1 MQPDSHHGLLG
12 DGARRDGAAA
22 REVPPDWWRRALLAD
37 RSPVEFVLCFAT
49 PATAIA
55 VLDPPPF
62 GIWRF
67 EVQGGPPIGWRS
79 ASRGQPSV
87 RATLSA
93 DAAGERVVLQEG
105 WLPVSLDY
113 RATRQRLH
121 DTLAGWPARAAAEIQ
136 SGGWSEFT
144 RTETDSRVLRISDL
158 GLRIAGGCGRG
169 ILSV

>member
-1 MQPDSHHGLLG
+1 MVRNRKVQAQRLRPHRLG

-67 EVQGGPPIGWRS
+67 EVPGGPPIGWRS

-87 RATLSA
+87 RATLFA
-93 DAAGERVVLQEG
+93 DAVMTA
-105 WLPVSLDY
+105 LP
-113 RATRQRLH
+113 T
-121 DTLAGWPARAAAEIQ
+121 ARPVAVNTAL
-136 SGGWSEFT
+136 
-144 RTETDSRVLRISDL
+144 V
-158 GLRIAGGCGRG
+158 CP
-169 ILSV
+169 